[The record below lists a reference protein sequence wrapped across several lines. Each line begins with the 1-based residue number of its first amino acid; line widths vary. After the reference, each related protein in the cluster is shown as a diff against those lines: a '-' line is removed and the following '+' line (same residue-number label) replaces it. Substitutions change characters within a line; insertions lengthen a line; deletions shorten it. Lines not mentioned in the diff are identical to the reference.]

1 MISFAFVVAATSA
14 GATTLVPADLG
25 ELSRDA
31 RAIVRGR
38 IAAVDAQW
46 TWGRRTIETIVT
58 LDVET
63 YLKGALGD
71 EVRFR
76 VPGGLLGRYRS
87 VVVGAPH
94 FVVGQRVIV
103 FLGAHGPTVPYVL
116 GLSQGVF
123 RVNPTA
129 SGEWLVSPTAVLPSM
144 QGPVVRE
151 SLTRR
156 PTTLAEFERN
166 VRVLAAGEP

>member
-1 MISFAFVVAATSA
+1 MISLALVAATTSV

-25 ELSRDA
+25 ELSREA
-31 RAIVRGR
+31 RVIARGR

-46 TWGRRTIETIVT
+46 TESRRTIETIVT

-63 YLKGALGD
+63 YLKGTLGD
-71 EVRFR
+71 VVRFR

-94 FVVGQRVIV
+94 FVAGQRVIV
-103 FLGAHGPTVPYVL
+103 FLGVQGPTIPYVL

-123 RVNPTA
+123 RISPVA
-129 SGEWLVSPTAVLPSM
+129 SGELMVNPPVVLPSM
-144 QGPVVRE
+144 RGPIVRG
-151 SLTRR
+151 SLAMR
-156 PTTLAEFERN
+156 PVMLADFEQTVRALAEG
-166 VRVLAAGEP
+166 AQ